1 MLNID
6 DLVENL
12 RRVRPRGKGSGR
24 RMSAK
29 EREKH
34 RRNYKCDYC
43 KQKFNSNQL
52 SVSLTN
58 FHRVRRGETVGD
70 VAYDFHVTEEEL
82 LKMNEKILTDKDWD
96 TGLMINVPEGKLNLF
111 LNRNGV
117 VSCRSCRVERNKLNL
132 THPEYVYHLL
142 DERQKVREDVTRE
155 FRQRVFKRDG
165 FKCHYCEIVGEKT
178 QGRLT
183 LDHKKPVVNGGQT
196 TMENSIT
203 SCYRHN
209 KMKGAM
215 PYGRFT
221 DQLKKGYYTKKS

>member
-34 RRNYKCDYC
+34 RSNYKCDYC

-70 VAYDFHVTEEEL
+70 VAYQFHVTDEEVL
-82 LKMNEKILTDKDWD
+82 NMHEKILTHKECDPVW
-96 TGLMINVPEGKLNLF
+96 MMNV
-111 LNRNGV
+111 
-117 VSCRSCRVERNKLNL
+117 
-132 THPEYVYHLL
+132 
-142 DERQKVREDVTRE
+142 
-155 FRQRVFKRDG
+155 
-165 FKCHYCEIVGEKT
+165 
-178 QGRLT
+178 
-183 LDHKKPVVNGGQT
+183 
-196 TMENSIT
+196 
-203 SCYRHN
+203 
-209 KMKGAM
+209 
-215 PYGRFT
+215 
-221 DQLKKGYYTKKS
+221 